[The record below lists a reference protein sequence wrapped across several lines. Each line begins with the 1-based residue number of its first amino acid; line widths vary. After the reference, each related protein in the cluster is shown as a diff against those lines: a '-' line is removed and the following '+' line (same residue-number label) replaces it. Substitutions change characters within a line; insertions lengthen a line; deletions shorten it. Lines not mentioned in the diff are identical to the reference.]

1 MKTLKVRLTLTE
13 EALGMMP
20 TSKEVHEEFIAS
32 KAPDA
37 PSIEEEVEAVGVE
50 EVVEKQKTVFPRMAD
65 GTPFFWD
72 YQMRGMI
79 KDSLGM
85 LKRAT
90 GTIASK
96 MTAYKKIVD
105 GLIFVQE
112 RKIPIHLGGEMGD
125 CQRPLRASGPSGE
138 RTALAHSETIPEGS
152 WCEFTFELWKD
163 DLDDAIRECLDYG
176 RRRGLA
182 QWRNSGK
189 GTFEWDELDDDGNII
204 GGNHTEEGRKA
215 AAAMKAKK
223 AEKAKK
229 EAEKKAA
236 KSA

>member
-37 PSIEEEVEAVGVE
+37 PSIEEEVEAIGVE
-50 EVVEKQKTVFPRMAD
+50 EVVEKQKTVFPRMDD

-79 KDSLGM
+79 KDALGM

-112 RKIPIHLGGEMGD
+112 RKIPIHMGGESGD

-138 RTALAHSETIPEGS
+138 RVALAHSETIPAGS
-152 WCEFTFELWKD
+152 WIEFTFELWKD

-215 AAAMKAKK
+215 AAAMKTKK